1 MKKIVRLTESDLVN
15 IVKRVIEEQTTPAVI
30 DAGYSDDMKDYA
42 IVLSQPTITG
52 GSGYKGKVTAQV
64 KFNGVR
70 IKEDGS
76 PVTKGNTILQWCDI
90 NSMLVEYAAERNP
103 DKYGA
108 YTLGTNIPIISE
120 AESRAMNPDYYLVL
134 PWHFKAEFI
143 EREKEA
149 LEKGT
154 GFIFPIPTIDIYK
167 K

>member
-76 PVTKGNTILQWCDI
+76 PVTKGNTIL
-90 NSMLVEYAAERNP
+90 YAACGPDANPGAMSPRSSADVFEGGSVYVFGRGSVVDKMVRNFCQAKGQP
-103 DKYGA
+103 SSPTAGLDVNYIGDAKKA
-108 YTLGTNIPIISE
+108 L
-120 AESRAMNPDYYLVL
+120 SRA
-134 PWHFKAEFI
+134 K
-143 EREKEA
+143 
-149 LEKGT
+149 
-154 GFIFPIPTIDIYK
+154 
-167 K
+167 